1 MSSVPPKPPDDDSTG
16 TVSEEAVAASS
27 GGIESDS
34 KTIVSAIRPART
46 SLKEQAA
53 GLPSTPGVYLF
64 KNERGTVL
72 YVGKAQSL
80 KSRVRQ
86 YVSGGDGRYQIPAL
100 IDRAADVEVL
110 VTGNVKEALLL
121 ENELIKQHKPP
132 FNVRLRDDKQY
143 LALRLDESEEWPRV
157 TMVRRFRKDG
167 AQYFGPY
174 TSSVALKSSLSKL
187 RRLFPLRSCSKSTFN
202 DYARRGR
209 PCIEFEMKRCL
220 GPCVGL
226 TDEASYAEQTRGTIL
241 FLRGKS
247 RELVDNI
254 EREMHEAAADERFE
268 DAARLR
274 DRIHAVERT
283 IESQQ
288 IVTESDVD
296 RDVFALA
303 RQGGEVEV
311 QVLHVREGRVIGARG
326 FAFSNV
332 RLEDGDVMA
341 SFLGQFY
348 ASGGGHAPPR
358 EILTSVDFDD
368 DGALAALW
376 RERFDQPVAIRW
388 AQRGG
393 GKRLVEIAERNAAL
407 GLATRLAAR
416 ESVDT
421 ALDELE
427 ERCRLKARPHR
438 IECYDVSNL
447 QGTLAVAS
455 RVSFENGE
463 PVKKEYRRYR
473 IREAEAGDDYGCMR
487 EVLDRRLMRVDTEPL
502 PDLLMV
508 DGGRGQ
514 VGVVMAALA
523 DAALEVEVLGIS
535 KERDDDSPSIRVKR
549 GGGLKA
555 ERIFRP
561 NRANP
566 IMLAPSSRGMLLLQR
581 VRDESHR
588 FAIEYQRDLRSKV
601 NMTSILEELPGIG
614 PGKRKALLKTLG
626 SLRAVRNATVA
637 ELLGVPGVSARDAE
651 SIRRF
656 FDALTAPE
664 VVAEADEPD
673 EVEGLEETEGLDEME
688 GLEETE
694 GLGRMEEAE
703 TEVAPQSDEESAREL
718 PTPDGKGSA

>member
-1 MSSVPPKPPDDDSTG
+1 MSSNPTSSDPDPDPD
-16 TVSEEAVAASS
+16 APAASS
-27 GGIESDS
+27 AEGAPTTPESPVASSTEAEVATEDVSPIVPS
-34 KTIVSAIRPART
+34 KRRVRVS
-46 SLKEQAA
+46 LEDQAA
-53 GLPSTPGVYLF
+53 ALPTTPGVYQF
-64 KNERGTVL
+64 KNDRGTVL
-72 YVGKAQSL
+72 YVGKAQNL

-86 YVSGGDGRYQIPAL
+86 YVTGGDGRIRIPAL
-100 IDRAADVEVL
+100 VERATAVEVI

-121 ENELIKQHKPP
+121 ENELIKQFKPA

-143 LALRLDESEEWPRV
+143 LALRIDESQEWPRV
-157 TMVRRFRKDG
+157 TMVRKFRKDG

-187 RRLFPLRSCSKSTFN
+187 RRLFPLRSCTDGTFK

-209 PCIEFEMKRCL
+209 PCIEYEMKRCL
-220 GPCVGL
+220 APCVGL
-226 TDEASYAEQTRGTIL
+226 AEPDAYQEQVKGTIL

-247 RELVDNI
+247 RQLIENI
-254 EREMHEAAADERFE
+254 EREMQEAAGDERFE
-268 DAARLR
+268 DAGRLR
-274 DRIHAVERT
+274 DRLQAVERT

-288 IVTESDVD
+288 IVTEAGLD

-303 RQGGEVEV
+303 REGGEVEV

-326 FAFSNV
+326 FPFSNV
-332 RLEDGDVMA
+332 RIDDDEVMS

-348 ASGGGHAPPR
+348 GSGEGHAPPR
-358 EILTSVDFDD
+358 EILTSVDFEDE
-368 DGALAALW
+368 GALAALW
-376 RERFDQPVAIRW
+376 RERFDQAVKIRW

-393 GKRLVEIAERNAAL
+393 GRRLVEIAERNAAL

-421 ALDELE
+421 ALDELYE
-427 ERCRLKARPHR
+427 KCQLTKRPHR

-455 RVSFENGE
+455 RVSFIDGE
-463 PVKKEYRRYR
+463 PIKKDYRRYK

-487 EVLDRRLMRVDTEPL
+487 EVLDRRLRRVDKEPL

-514 VGVVMAALA
+514 VGVVMAALN
-523 DAALEVEVLGIS
+523 DAEQEVEVLGIS
-535 KERDDDSPSIRVKR
+535 KERDDDSPSLRVRR

-561 NRANP
+561 GRANP

-588 FAIEYQRDLRSKV
+588 FAIEYQRDLRSRV

-614 PGKRKALLKTLG
+614 PAKRRALLKTLG
-626 SLRAVRNATVA
+626 SLRAVRNASSD
-637 ELLGVPGVSARDAE
+637 ELLAVDGISAKDAE
-651 SIRRF
+651 GIRRF
-656 FDALTAPE
+656 FDAVTAPE
-664 VVAEADEPD
+664 EAP
-673 EVEGLEETEGLDEME
+673 
-688 GLEETE
+688 
-694 GLGRMEEAE
+694 EEALD
-703 TEVAPQSDEESAREL
+703 QSKLVTPEERAE
-718 PTPDGKGSA
+718 

>member
-1 MSSVPPKPPDDDSTG
+1 MATRIPTPPTL
-16 TVSEEAVAASS
+16 E
-27 GGIESDS
+27 
-34 KTIVSAIRPART
+34 
-46 SLKEQAA
+46 EQADR
-53 GLPSTPGVYLF
+53 LPVTPGVYLF
-64 KNERGTVL
+64 KSERGAVL
-72 YVGKAQSL
+72 YVGKAQNL
-80 KSRVRQ
+80 RSRVRQ
-86 YVSGGDGRYQIPAL
+86 YVSGGDGRIRIPAL
-100 IDRAADVEVL
+100 IDRAASVDVL

-143 LALRLDESEEWPRV
+143 LALRLDEREAWPRV

-187 RRLFPLRSCSKSTFN
+187 RRLFPLRSCAEGTFK

-209 PCIEFEMKRCL
+209 PCIEYEMKRCL

-226 TDEASYAEQTRGTIL
+226 ADEAAYTEQVQGTML

-247 RELVDNI
+247 RELI
-254 EREMHEAAADERFE
+254 ESIEQEMAEAAGEERFE

-274 DRIHAVERT
+274 DRLQAVEST

-288 IVTESDVD
+288 IVTEAGLD
-296 RDVFALA
+296 RDVFAIA
-303 RQGGEVEV
+303 REGGEVEM
-311 QVLHVREGRVIGARG
+311 QVLHVREGRVIGARD
-326 FAFSNV
+326 FPFSNV
-332 RLEDGDVMA
+332 RIDDAEIMS

-348 ASGGGHAPPR
+348 GTGVGHEPPR
-358 EILTSVDFDD
+358 EVLTSTDFEDE
-368 DGALAALW
+368 GALAALW
-376 RERFDQPVAIRW
+376 RERFDQPVTIRR

-393 GKRLVEIAERNAAL
+393 GRRLVEIAERNASL
-407 GLATRLAAR
+407 SLATRLAAR
-416 ESVDT
+416 ESVET

-427 ERCRLKARPHR
+427 ERCRLSARPHR

-455 RVSFENGE
+455 RVTFEAGE
-463 PVKKEYRRYR
+463 PIKKDFRRYR

-487 EVLDRRLMRVDTEPL
+487 EVLDRRLRRVEAEPL

-523 DAALEVEVLGIS
+523 DAGLEVEVLGIS
-535 KERDDDSPSIRVKR
+535 KERDDESPSVRVKR

-561 NRANP
+561 GRANP
-566 IMLAPSSRGMLLLQR
+566 ILLAPSSRGMLLLQR
-581 VRDESHR
+581 IRDESHR
-588 FAIEYQRDLRSKV
+588 FAIEFQRDLRSKV

-614 PGKRKALLKTLG
+614 PGKRRALLKTLG
-626 SLRAVRNATVA
+626 SLRGVRNASLEELVA
-637 ELLGVPGVSARDAE
+637 VPGVSARDADG
-651 SIRRF
+651 IRRF

-664 VVAEADEPD
+664 VALDELASELQSAPSASEPASDESAHTLPRDVVSTDEDEPED
-673 EVEGLEETEGLDEME
+673 GAGD
-688 GLEETE
+688 
-694 GLGRMEEAE
+694 GLG
-703 TEVAPQSDEESAREL
+703 APQSSR
-718 PTPDGKGSA
+718 SSS

>member
-1 MSSVPPKPPDDDSTG
+1 MSETKDPEDLSPPPAEAMG
-16 TVSEEAVAASS
+16 VS
-27 GGIESDS
+27 
-34 KTIVSAIRPART
+34 RPGRRIP
-46 SLKEQAA
+46 LEEQAA
-53 GLPSTPGVYLF
+53 ALPVGPGVYQF
-64 KNERGTVL
+64 KSERGAVL
-72 YVGKAQSL
+72 YVGKAQNL
-80 KSRVRQ
+80 RSRVRQ
-86 YVSGGDGRYQIPAL
+86 YVNGGDGRIRIPAL
-100 IDRAADVEVL
+100 VQRAASVEVL

-143 LALRLDESEEWPRV
+143 LGLRIDEGERWPRV

-187 RRLFPLRSCSKSTFN
+187 RRLFPLRSCTEGTFK

-209 PCIEFEMKRCL
+209 PCIEYEMKRCL

-226 TDEASYAEQTRGTIL
+226 AEESAYAEQVRGTVL

-247 RELVDNI
+247 RELVEDI
-254 EREMHEAAADERFE
+254 EREMAEAAAQERYE

-274 DRIHAVERT
+274 DRIQAVERT

-288 IVTESDVD
+288 IVTESGVD
-296 RDVFALA
+296 RDVFAVA

-326 FAFSNV
+326 FPFSNV
-332 RLEDGDVMA
+332 RLDDGEVIA

-348 ASGGGHAPPR
+348 GTGEGHAPPR
-358 EILTSVDFDD
+358 EVLTSVDFDD
-368 DGALAALW
+368 EGALVALW
-376 RERFDQPVAIRW
+376 RERFDQPVSIRW

-393 GKRLVEIAERNAAL
+393 GRRLVEIAERNASL

-416 ESVDT
+416 ESVET

-427 ERCRLKARPHR
+427 TRCQLSARPHR

-455 RVSFENGE
+455 RVSFVDGE
-463 PVKKEYRRYR
+463 PVKREYRRYR

-487 EVLDRRLMRVDTEPL
+487 EVLDRRLRRVETEPL

-514 VGVVMAALA
+514 VGVVVAALE
-523 DAALEVEVLGIS
+523 DAGLEVEVLGLS
-535 KERDDDSPSIRVKR
+535 KERDDDSPSVRVKR

-555 ERIFRP
+555 ERVFRP
-561 NRANP
+561 GRANP
-566 IMLAPSSRGMLLLQR
+566 ILLAPSSRGMLLLQR
-581 VRDESHR
+581 IRDESHR
-588 FAIEYQRDLRSKV
+588 FAIEFQRELRSKV
-601 NMTSILEELPGIG
+601 HLTSVLEELPGIG
-614 PGKRKALLKTLG
+614 PGKRRALLKTLG
-626 SLRAVRNATVA
+626 SLRAVRSADLEA
-637 ELLGVPGVSARDAE
+637 LEAVPGISARDAR
-651 SIRRF
+651 SIHGF
-656 FDALTAPE
+656 FEALAAP
-664 VVAEADEPD
+664 VAEASDVSAESGPVSESEVSVESCRAAEDEGS
-673 EVEGLEETEGLDEME
+673 EGGSPA
-688 GLEETE
+688 GVS
-694 GLGRMEEAE
+694 
-703 TEVAPQSDEESAREL
+703 EVAGGLPPEDASDLDR
-718 PTPDGKGSA
+718 

>member
-1 MSSVPPKPPDDDSTG
+1 MAESPDDDNAADDMSDE
-16 TVSEEAVAASS
+16 SPAEASDKQAESKEIVAAR
-27 GGIESDS
+27 
-34 KTIVSAIRPART
+34 KPARI
-46 SLKEQAA
+46 SLEEQAA
-53 GLPSTPGVYLF
+53 ALPTTPGVYQF
-64 KNERGTVL
+64 KNDRGTVL
-72 YVGKAQSL
+72 YVGKAQNL
-80 KSRVRQ
+80 RSRVRQ
-86 YVSGGDGRYQIPAL
+86 YVSGGDGRIRIPAL
-100 IDRAADVEVL
+100 VERSTVVDVL

-143 LALRLDESEEWPRV
+143 LALRIDETEEWPRV
-157 TMVRRFRKDG
+157 TMVRKFRKDG

-187 RRLFPLRSCSKSTFN
+187 RRLFPLRSCTEGTFK

-209 PCIEFEMKRCL
+209 PCIEYEMKRCL
-220 GPCVGL
+220 GPCVGFA
-226 TDEASYAEQTRGTIL
+226 ESASYAEQVQGTML

-247 RELVDNI
+247 RELIENI
-254 EREMHEAAADERFE
+254 AREMQEAAAEERFE
-268 DAARLR
+268 EAALLR
-274 DRIHAVERT
+274 DRMEAVERT

-288 IVTESDVD
+288 IVTESTLD
-296 RDVFALA
+296 RDVFAIA
-303 RQGGEVEV
+303 REGGEVEV

-326 FAFSNV
+326 FPFSNV
-332 RLEDGDVMA
+332 RIDDDEVLT

-348 ASGGGHAPPR
+348 GSGEGHAPPR
-358 EILTSVDFDD
+358 EVLTSLDFQD
-368 DGALAALW
+368 DGALEALW
-376 RERFDQPVAIRW
+376 RERFDQAVTIRW
-388 AQRGG
+388 AQRGAG
-393 GKRLVEIAERNAAL
+393 RRLVEIAERNASL

-416 ESVDT
+416 ESVET

-427 ERCRLKARPHR
+427 ERCRLSKRPHR

-455 RVSFENGE
+455 RVYFEDGE
-463 PVKKEYRRYR
+463 PVKKDYRRYK

-487 EVLDRRLMRVDTEPL
+487 EVLDRRLRRVDTEPL

-514 VGVVMAALA
+514 LGVVMAALE
-523 DAALEVEVLGIS
+523 DAGLEVEVLGIS
-535 KERDDDSPSIRVKR
+535 KERDDESPSVRVKR

-561 NRANP
+561 GRANP
-566 IMLAPSSRGMLLLQR
+566 IQLAPSSRGMLLLQR

-588 FAIEYQRDLRSKV
+588 FAIEYQRELRSKV

-614 PGKRKALLKTLG
+614 PTKRRSLLKTLG
-626 SLRAVRNATVA
+626 SLRAVRHASHKA
-637 ELLGVPGVSARDAE
+637 LLAVDGISAKDAD

-664 VVAEADEPD
+664 EAPEEVPEEGIEPGIDEAPEDAVPESAAVVSESAAFADELPPNED
-673 EVEGLEETEGLDEME
+673 RT
-688 GLEETE
+688 
-694 GLGRMEEAE
+694 
-703 TEVAPQSDEESAREL
+703 SD
-718 PTPDGKGSA
+718 

>member
-1 MSSVPPKPPDDDSTG
+1 MSSKEVPDSADNPPPQADST
-16 TVSEEAVAASS
+16 VPSKRRLEEQVDRLPAA
-27 GGIESDS
+27 
-34 KTIVSAIRPART
+34 
-46 SLKEQAA
+46 
-53 GLPSTPGVYLF
+53 PGVYLF
-64 KNERGTVL
+64 KSDRGAVL

-86 YVSGGDGRYQIPAL
+86 YVNGGDGRIRIPAL
-100 IDRAADVEVL
+100 VERAASVEVL

-121 ENELIKQHKPP
+121 ENELIKQHRPP

-143 LALRLDESEEWPRV
+143 LALRIDEREAWPRV

-187 RRLFPLRSCSKSTFN
+187 RRLFPLRSCTEGTFK
-202 DYARRGR
+202 DYTRRGR
-209 PCIEFEMKRCL
+209 PCIEYEMKRCL

-226 TDEASYAEQTRGTIL
+226 TEPAAYSLQVRGTVL

-247 RELVDNI
+247 RELVDHI
-254 EREMHEAAADERFE
+254 EREMAEAASEERFE

-274 DRIHAVERT
+274 DRLQAVERT

-288 IVTESDVD
+288 IVTEAGLD
-296 RDVFALA
+296 RDVFAIA
-303 RQGGEVEV
+303 REGGEVEV

-326 FAFSNV
+326 FPFSNV
-332 RLEDGDVMA
+332 QIDDDEVMS

-348 ASGGGHAPPR
+348 GSGEGHAPPR
-358 EILTSVDFDD
+358 EVLTSVDFED

-376 RERFDQPVAIRW
+376 RERFDQAVTIRR

-393 GKRLVEIAERNAAL
+393 GRRLVEIAQKNAAL

-427 ERCRLKARPHR
+427 ERCRLSTRPHR

-455 RVSFENGE
+455 RVTFENGE
-463 PVKKEYRRYR
+463 AIKKDFRRYR
-473 IREAEAGDDYGCMR
+473 IREADAGDDYGCMR
-487 EVLDRRLMRVDTEPL
+487 EVLDRRLRRVKSEPL

-514 VGVVMAALA
+514 LGVVMAALE
-523 DAALEVEVLGIS
+523 DAGLEVEVLGIS
-535 KERDDDSPSIRVKR
+535 KERDDESPSVRVKR

-561 NRANP
+561 GRTNP
-566 IMLAPSSRGMLLLQR
+566 ILLAPSSRGMLLLQR
-581 VRDESHR
+581 IRDESHR
-588 FAIEYQRDLRSKV
+588 FAIQFQRDLRSKV

-614 PGKRKALLKTLG
+614 PGKRRSLLRTLG
-626 SLRAVRNATVA
+626 SLRAVRNASLG
-637 ELLGVPGVSARDAE
+637 ELEAVSGISARDAA

-656 FDALTAPE
+656 FDALMAPE
-664 VVAEADEPD
+664 IAPEQTLP
-673 EVEGLEETEGLDEME
+673 ETEAAQPGIDA
-688 GLEETE
+688 T
-694 GLGRMEEAE
+694 AE
-703 TEVAPQSDEESAREL
+703 PGSSSPSAPEPQALSTACDV
-718 PTPDGKGSA
+718 PDGEAGANAPRAVGDATPEPRDPSDPMGEISKRGD